1 VRDAVD
7 ADVKG
12 QKKSPVDDGALS
24 IDDMLSARLIDE
36 LRMLDLN
43 TLSPY
48 ECMNL
53 LFEWKKQ
60 YR

>member
-1 VRDAVD
+1 MAGDED
-7 ADVKG
+7 
-12 QKKSPVDDGALS
+12 ALS
-24 IDDMLSARLIDE
+24 IDDMMNARLIEE
-36 LRMLDLN
+36 LRMVDIN